1 MSSSLVR
8 FSISM
13 EEGLCRKL
21 DDLVERSRYANRS
34 EFIRDLIRQRL
45 VEEEWRA
52 GRDAVGTVTLVYDH
66 HKRGL
71 TDRLTHFQH
80 RFHRNVLAT
89 THVHVD
95 RDLCVEVI
103 IVQGRGGVLRE
114 IFDGLRRERGVLHAA
129 LSLGL
134 AGSGLA

>member
-1 MSSSLVR
+1 VASSLVR

-13 EEGLCRKL
+13 EAGLCRKL
-21 DDLVERSRYANRS
+21 DALVARSRYANRS
-34 EFIRDLIRQRL
+34 EFLRDLIRERL
-45 VEEEWRA
+45 VAEEWQA

-71 TDRLTHFQH
+71 ADRLTRFQH
-80 RFHRNVLAT
+80 RFHRNILAT
-89 THVHVD
+89 THVHVAED
-95 RDLCVEVI
+95 VCVEVI

-134 AGSGLA
+134 AGSGLD